1 MAIKYT
7 EEQLNTLDKSILI
20 NLVLGLQTDVESLST
35 EISGLREEVHSVNEK
50 MQLLMEQL
58 ILAKHNRFGR
68 SSEKMDDYNQIS
80 FMEVDGNIVFFN

>member
-1 MAIKYT
+1 M
-7 EEQLNTLDKSILI
+7 
-20 NLVLGLQTDVESLST
+20 
-35 EISGLREEVHSVNEK
+35 SGLREEVHSVNEK

-80 FMEVDGNIVFFN
+80 FMEVDGNIVFFNEAEAIYDPDDEP